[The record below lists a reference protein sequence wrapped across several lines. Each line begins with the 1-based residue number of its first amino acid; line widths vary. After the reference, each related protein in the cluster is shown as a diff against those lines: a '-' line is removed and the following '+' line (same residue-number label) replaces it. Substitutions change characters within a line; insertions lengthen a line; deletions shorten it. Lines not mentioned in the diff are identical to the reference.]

1 MSLTCSQ
8 KKHLCNQKVT
18 KYYYKIEENIESL
31 SAINISKYLLLDIS
45 VEKMISPSFLDLF
58 ETIQKKT

>member
-1 MSLTCSQ
+1 MFS

-18 KYYYKIEENIESL
+18 KYYCKIKEYIESL